1 MPTRACLMSGRAIRK
16 DNWKLVGLRDQPWE
30 LYDIEAGGTELHDLA
45 GRMPEK
51 VEELSAL
58 WETWAG

>member
-1 MPTRACLMSGRAIRK
+1 M
-16 DNWKLVGLRDQPWE
+16 GLRDQPWE

-51 VEELSAL
+51 VKELSAL